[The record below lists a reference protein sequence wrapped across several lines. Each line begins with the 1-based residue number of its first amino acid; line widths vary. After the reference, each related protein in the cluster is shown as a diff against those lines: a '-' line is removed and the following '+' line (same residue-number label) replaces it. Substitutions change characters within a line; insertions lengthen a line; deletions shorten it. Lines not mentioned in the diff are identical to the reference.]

1 MFHNLVFHQYIQQF
15 SFVSTVILFFHTI
28 LIVSLFRLLFI
39 LLVHLFC
46 YIIFLFYFH
55 LHNILKLVPI
65 LILVV
70 IFNCQPFLYWIQI
83 HLILHLICSFICL
96 YYISIFYHYMRIF
109 IRILILFLHFMFCIP
124 NSRCILNHIL
134 LIMKYFQ

>member
-1 MFHNLVFHQYIQQF
+1 MFHNMVFHQYIQQF

-65 LILVV
+65 LISVV
-70 IFNCQPFLYWIQI
+70 IFSCQPFLYWTQI
-83 HLILHLICSFICL
+83 HPILLLIYSFIYL
-96 YYISIFYHYMRIF
+96 YYISIFYHYMWIF
-109 IRILILFLHFMFCIP
+109 IHILIIFLHFIFCIP
-124 NSRCILNHIL
+124 NSHCTLNRIL

>member
-1 MFHNLVFHQYIQQF
+1 MFHNQVFHQYIQQF

-55 LHNILKLVPI
+55 LHNILRLVLIPI
-65 LILVV
+65 LVM
-70 IFNCQPFLYWIQI
+70 IFNYQPFLYWIQI

-96 YYISIFYHYMRIF
+96 YYILIFYHYMWIF
-109 IRILILFLHFMFCIP
+109 IHILIVFLHFIFCIP
-124 NSRCILNHIL
+124 NSHCILNRIL
-134 LIMKYFQ
+134 LFMLYFQ